1 MFSID
6 TKFGDLIVHNEN
18 VLNKLSAIFFFIG
31 CFRESSLRNY
41 KESSAVRFTLI
52 HTFSCVLESCECT
65 CVQRLASVQGSFAN
79 EWVIKPF
86 LKHPKSSKFVCINSS
101 LQCTYNLTP
110 ISLIDFCETFQRIRC
125 VKHFKKKNFRTR
137 LKFDLGLK
145 PLWRHCHVTF
155 IPIAP
160 QNNTIIKLSLSVIHV
175 L

>member
-18 VLNKLSAIFFFIG
+18 VLNKLSANFLFFNG

-41 KESSAVRFTLI
+41 KESSALRFTLI
-52 HTFSCVLESCECT
+52 HTFSCVLESVVRVYLRSE
-65 CVQRLASVQGSFAN
+65 LESVQGSFAN

-101 LQCTYNLTP
+101 LQCMHNLNP
-110 ISLIDFCETFQRIRC
+110 IFLIDFCETFQRIRC
-125 VKHFKKKNFRTR
+125 VKHFKKKNCRTR

-160 QNNTIIKLSLSVIHV
+160 KIIP
-175 L
+175 

>member
-1 MFSID
+1 MAVFEKVALEI
-6 TKFGDLIVHNEN
+6 TKRAQH
-18 VLNKLSAIFFFIG
+18 
-31 CFRESSLRNY
+31 
-41 KESSAVRFTLI
+41 
-52 HTFSCVLESCECT
+52 CVLPWFIRFHVFWSQWCECT
-65 CVQRLASVQGSFAN
+65 CVQRLGSVQGSFAN

-101 LQCTYNLTP
+101 LQCMYNLNP

-160 QNNTIIKLSLSVIHV
+160 KIIP
-175 L
+175 